1 MRETQTI
8 KPETSTTNVVEPTL
22 VLSFAQGGYGRT
34 QRRRIPPEGL
44 LLGREALVF
53 EDAFDDPRMS
63 LRHAEVRIEG
73 DQVMVRDLG
82 SVHGSRLNGEVLTG
96 ERSLSRGDVLRLG
109 DTLLIFAPAADST
122 ETAEPELIGNSAGM
136 LAVRCSIDLIAHR
149 KHTVIITGETG
160 TGKEIVAR
168 LIHQRSGRRGPFMAM
183 NCSLFSEPLMASDL
197 FGHVRGAFPG
207 AATEQL
213 GLFRAARG
221 GTLLLD
227 ELAELPLSLQASLL
241 RVLETREVRP
251 VGATREVMVDVRV
264 IGTSNVPLEEMI
276 AARTFRADLYAR
288 LAQWHIHVPPLR
300 ERREDI
306 PALTLHLLGRCD
318 GAGRRL
324 TPDLAEA
331 LLVNAWPLNVR
342 GLFNVL
348 STAVL
353 TTPGLTPLELGPE
366 VRAGLWTP
374 PLVKGEDAAGAPQ
387 VSLDKEGLEEL
398 LTRFQGKV
406 ASAAR
411 SIGVTRPKLYRMLWA
426 HDLDPSSFRGR

>member
-1 MRETQTI
+1 LFGKTATLS
-8 KPETSTTNVVEPTL
+8 PEQMLYCLFRHGAGHLLKDVVARVGER
-22 VLSFAQGGYGRT
+22 VL
-34 QRRRIPPEGL
+34 
-44 LLGREALVF
+44 
-53 EDAFDDPRMS
+53 
-63 LRHAEVRIEG
+63 
-73 DQVMVRDLG
+73 VRDLG

-96 ERSLSRGDVLRLG
+96 ERTLSRGDVLRLG
-109 DTLLIFAPAADST
+109 DTLLIFAPAADNT
-122 ETAEPELIGNSAGM
+122 EAAEPELIGTSAGM
-136 LAVRCSIDLIAHR
+136 VAVRRSIDLIAHR
-149 KHTVIITGETG
+149 KNTVIITGETG

-197 FGHVRGAFPG
+197 FGHVRGAFAG
-207 AATEQL
+207 ATTEQL
-213 GLFRAARG
+213 GLFRATRG

-227 ELAELPLSLQASLL
+227 ELAELPLALQASLL

-251 VGATREVMVDVRV
+251 VGATREVVVDVRV

-306 PALTLHLLGRCD
+306 PALTMHLLGRCE
-318 GAGRRL
+318 GGGRRL

-331 LLVNAWPLNVR
+331 LLVNPWPLNVR

-353 TTPGLTPLELGPE
+353 TTPGLAPLELSPE

-374 PLVKGEDAAGAPQ
+374 PLVKTHEPTAPQ
-387 VSLDKEGLEEL
+387 VDLTKEGLEEL

-426 HDLDPSSFRGR
+426 HDLDPAGFRSK